1 MKKGLNRGEKG
12 EDGSDGV
19 SRGFSN
25 EKKVDDGF
33 SRNFPLYERML
44 PRQNV
49 STEVKKIVST
59 SQEDWTKLLVTVGFY
74 RCCVG

>member
-33 SRNFPLYERML
+33 SRNFPPAKECYR
-44 PRQNV
+44 
-49 STEVKKIVST
+49 VKMFRK
-59 SQEDWTKLLVTVGFY
+59 
-74 RCCVG
+74 R